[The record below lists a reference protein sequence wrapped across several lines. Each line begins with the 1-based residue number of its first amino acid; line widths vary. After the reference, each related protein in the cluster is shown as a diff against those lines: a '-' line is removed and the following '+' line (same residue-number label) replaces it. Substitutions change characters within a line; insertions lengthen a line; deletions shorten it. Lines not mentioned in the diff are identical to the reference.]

1 MSEKNCYNC
10 GGVSLFILFDSAPK
24 CQIHIFII
32 QIIDN
37 FTVLFSMNNNRPGI
51 LQETARIPVLKV
63 KIERRLTVR
72 RGSTVV
78 ASTVDSSDT
87 SPMTARSLV
96 MTRLATTVLA
106 RGILQKIALNLE
118 PLEER
123 RRRNN
128 CDGEDN
134 RRILLFVVI
143 SLI

>member
-1 MSEKNCYNC
+1 
-10 GGVSLFILFDSAPK
+10 
-24 CQIHIFII
+24 
-32 QIIDN
+32 
-37 FTVLFSMNNNRPGI
+37 MNNNRPGI